1 MVVRS
6 DLLVFWL
13 HHLHIETV
21 GVTVTR
27 EDDDMTVPATAPEPG
42 SDTAP
47 TLGALS
53 KLIQDANDG
62 GLSYQEM
69 ADRAVDPGTG
79 TRYYKQS
86 LQKLVKNPPVNP
98 PTVPQM
104 QALANALGKPIRII
118 QAAAAK
124 QWLMFEATELSGY
137 DEDTRI
143 IVAHLAGQSP
153 ADKRRWRRMIEADDQ
168 ARHEVDE

>member
-1 MVVRS
+1 
-6 DLLVFWL
+6 
-13 HHLHIETV
+13 
-21 GVTVTR
+21 
-27 EDDDMTVPATAPEPG
+27 MTAPATTPDPGAAEPP
-42 SDTAP
+42 TA
-47 TLGALS
+47 GALS
-53 KLIQDANDG
+53 KLIQDANDR

-69 ADRAVDPGTG
+69 ADRAVHPETG

-98 PTVPQM
+98 PTVAQM
-104 QALANALGKPIRII
+104 HAIANAIGKPFRIV
-118 QAAAAK
+118 QAATAR

-153 ADKRRWRRMIEADDQ
+153 ADKRRWRRMIEAEEQ
-168 ARHEVDE
+168 ARREVDE

>member
-1 MVVRS
+1 MVV
-6 DLLVFWL
+6 LVELVVFPRKIPPL
-13 HHLHIETV
+13 ETV
-21 GVTVTR
+21 GVRVTR
-27 EDDDMTVPATAPEPG
+27 EDDDMKAAATAPDQGAADP
-42 SDTAP
+42 SI
-47 TLGALS
+47 GALS
-53 KLIQDANDG
+53 RLIQEANDR

-69 ADRAVDPGTG
+69 ADRAVHPETG

-104 QALANALGKPIRII
+104 HAIANALGKPFRII
-118 QAAAAK
+118 QAAVAQ
-124 QWLMFEATELSGY
+124 QWLLFEATELSGY

-153 ADKRRWRRMIEADDQ
+153 ADKRRWRRMIEAEEQ
-168 ARHEVDE
+168 ARREVDE